1 MRGSRSS
8 MENADFRRL
17 VAEGRAAQ
25 EQRAAAEE
33 RPPAPGTL
41 HPDDEDEDA
50 LPAVVGGVPDVSFG
64 GGEGAGAKR
73 KGKKKVRKGKP
84 GGGDHDA
91 AAGAHPYRD
100 RAKERRKAEALPEVD
115 PAAAGNAVVI
125 PGITNADLSGITL
138 EQSKFLGGDV
148 EHTHLVKGLDFALL
162 QKVRGGKEEAAAGAA
177 QGMKGAPT
185 GAEFRSDLARA
196 VHRIAVQQPTAS
208 PPADKL
214 QPGRTAFV
222 YDLADGLGS
231 LPITVLNPRD
241 GRPDPDLVDAR
252 RDKEVL
258 GRISKVMSYL
268 KVGTSG
274 ATVKK
279 LRRKKKALDSLQELQ
294 AVKAAPVA
302 AEADVDIFAD
312 EGGAPG
318 ADPTGPNMLL
328 VKSSGGSYFGTSR
341 KVGDGETRADF
352 SHYAELK
359 AGPASGGTAG
369 GAGEDAEA
377 LFTDYLKETVE
388 RGATEEKERKD
399 VMFGLRLEDDESV
412 YPGGMASYDV
422 NDDDVVGRKVEAG
435 GRGKEGGLSRAQKE
449 KRSEAKLD
457 NQLTKIQEQLEKE
470 GKSHEGAFA
479 AAEPTPKPGKQKKA
493 PSGGQAAGGRQKR
506 LKV

>member
-91 AAGAHPYRD
+91 AAGAHLYRD

-115 PAAAGNAVVI
+115 PAAGNAVVI

-138 EQSKFLGGDV
+138 EQSKFLGGDI

-274 ATVKK
+274 ATVKR

-294 AVKAAPVA
+294 AVKAAAARAA

-318 ADPTGPNMLL
+318 ADPQGPNMLL
-328 VKSSGGSYFGTSR
+328 VKSRGASYFGTSR
-341 KVGDGETRADF
+341 EVGDGDTRTDF
-352 SHYAELK
+352 SLYAELK

-369 GAGEDAEA
+369 GAGEDAAEA

-388 RGATEEKERKD
+388 RGGMEERTD
-399 VMFGLRLEDDESV
+399 AMFGLRLEDDESV
-412 YPGGMASYDV
+412 YPGGMASYDM
-422 NDDDVVGRKVEAG
+422 NDDDVGRKVEGG